1 MSELVKTIAQEGTFA
16 RTAAP
21 GARVVSYQLTSLKL
35 AWRNMWRN
43 WRRTAIA
50 LVAIVLG
57 LISLLFMD
65 GLILGSDQAIFGNA
79 VRLYGGNIQ
88 VHAPGFGEKSK
99 RMPLLPLQDPDAVV
113 ALARTLPEV
122 KVAAQR
128 INTGGMIS
136 SSEGAYP
143 IAISAVEPD
152 QEASYSIQAENIS
165 AGRYLLPDEGDAV
178 VIGQGLADLLAVSAG
193 DRVTLLGRA
202 THEEMRQRTMTIVG
216 IYDLGMPEAEKSTVF
231 ITLPEAQSLYNL
243 RDQST
248 EITIVLEQVG
258 QEEAVMGALRSAF
271 PGYEIDSWET
281 LRPELRQTMDTKAS
295 VSSFFGLI
303 VVLIASIGILN
314 LMLMAVFERTREM
327 GVLAVLGMKGRQ
339 LMGLFLLE
347 GTLIGV
353 VGAVIGCGAGLL
365 ILLYFGRVGFD
376 LSAVSNTN
384 MGEITALMGDHIYT
398 SFTVGS
404 IVSRGITVAVIAA
417 LASLYPAWQ
426 AARQEPAVALHHV

>member
-1 MSELVKTIAQEGTFA
+1 VSESIK
-16 RTAAP
+16 
-21 GARVVSYQLTSLKL
+21 VVSPDQLYARRAASPAGKITYQATALKM

-57 LISLLFMD
+57 LILLLFMG
-65 GLILGSDQAIFGNA
+65 GLITGSDQAIFGNA

-88 VHAPGFGEKSK
+88 IHAPGFREKAK
-99 RMPLLPLQDPDAVV
+99 RMPLLALENPDAL
-113 ALARTLPEV
+113 LAAARGQPQV
-122 KVAAQR
+122 KLASKR

-136 SSEGAYP
+136 SKEGAFP
-143 IAISAVEPD
+143 VAITAIEPAVE
-152 QEASYSIQAENIS
+152 ASNSLQAENII
-165 AGRYLLPDEGDAV
+165 AGRFLLPEDGDAV
-178 VIGQGLADLLAVSAG
+178 VIGQGLADLLNVAAG
-193 DRVTLLGRA
+193 DRVTLLGRGA
-202 THEEMRQRTMTIVG
+202 HEMMRQRTMTIVG
-216 IYDLGMPEAEKSTVF
+216 IYSLGMAEAEKGAAF
-231 ITLPEAQSLYNL
+231 ITLPEAQSLYDL
-243 RDQST
+243 RDQAT

-258 QEEAVMGALRSAF
+258 QEDAVLRNLHTVF

-281 LRPELRQTMDTKAS
+281 LRPELRQAMDTKAS

-303 VVLIASIGILN
+303 VMLIASIGILN

-327 GVLAVLGMKGRQ
+327 GVLSALGMKGRQ
-339 LMGLFLLE
+339 IMGLFLLE

-353 VGAVIGCGAGLL
+353 VGAVIGCALGAV
-365 ILLYFGRVGFD
+365 ILVIFGQVGID
-376 LSAVSNTN
+376 LSSVSNTN

-398 SFTVGS
+398 SFS
-404 IVSRGITVAVIAA
+404 LPEIISRGIAVVLIAA